1 MDRLIASFQVDHT
14 RIGYGI
20 FVSRR
25 DVVNGAYITTFDVRM
40 KRPNAEPAIHP
51 NAVHTIEHIVA
62 TYLRNSK
69 FKDHVVYWGPMGCLT
84 GFYFITNTAHE
95 IMPTGDREAYEGGV
109 QAYGGVSR
117 GSSRRDGGQ
126 LRKLSSARPSDGE
139 IRGSSVLEAG
149 MAFRLP
155 QGSSH
160 QGGRPH
166 ILRRLKGLCNPVRAG
181 EGRTCGWR
189 RTLDALVW
197 RYDPRRKRRRYGFGA
212 G

>member
-109 QAYGGVSR
+109 QAYGDVSR

-149 MAFRLP
+149 MAF
-155 QGSSH
+155 
-160 QGGRPH
+160 
-166 ILRRLKGLCNPVRAG
+166 
-181 EGRTCGWR
+181 
-189 RTLDALVW
+189 
-197 RYDPRRKRRRYGFGA
+197 
-212 G
+212 